1 MTDDK
6 EQVQTEMVYK
16 VDNQYLQHYIQYNYT
31 YDDEGRV
38 ICKEALK
45 WNDIRQ
51 AYERYYCLN
60 FEYDADTVNMEYAR
74 WNEESN
80 SYTAQEKA
88 VYTIDGLDINYQSY
102 LWDEQRDDWN
112 LNISHS
118 MKNDVMLL
126 AEK

>member
-1 MTDDK
+1 MTLIFAANSLINISASIMTDKFAYNYVTDDK

-60 FEYDADTVNMEYAR
+60 FEYDVP
-74 WNEESN
+74 SN
-80 SYTAQEKA
+80 SP
-88 VYTIDGLDINYQSY
+88 
-102 LWDEQRDDWN
+102 R
-112 LNISHS
+112 
-118 MKNDVMLL
+118 
-126 AEK
+126 